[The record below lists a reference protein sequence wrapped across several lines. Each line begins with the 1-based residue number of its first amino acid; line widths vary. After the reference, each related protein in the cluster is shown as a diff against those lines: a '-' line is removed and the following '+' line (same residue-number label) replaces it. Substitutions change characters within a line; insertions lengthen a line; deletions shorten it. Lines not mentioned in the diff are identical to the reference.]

1 MRFSI
6 SGEALQS
13 IPESAES
20 PGDALAAR
28 LGKGIDNLVLLEN
41 EELAGRKIMVLDPNE
56 HTMRHLLVFDK
67 SPMDEKDY
75 EALWE
80 ESVKRWDRELDS

>member
-13 IPESAES
+13 LTESAEWH
-20 PGDALAAR
+20 GDSLAAR
-28 LGKGIDNLVLLEN
+28 LGKAIDNLVLLEN